1 MSELTIEEVGRSL
14 SQPRLNKDTLVK
26 LLKQAESALSVLN
39 QDSQLQSQLAPLC
52 KSLSKNDLL
61 HHKDKDV
68 RLLIGVCCS
77 EVMRVLAPEPP
88 FSDTILKEI
97 FRLFIGI
104 FNDLGDTKSP
114 YLPRRMKIIENA
126 ATLKC
131 YVILLDIGCEDLVLE
146 LFKTFFSVLSQG
158 HQNNV
163 FYAMLSIM
171 TQLLDE
177 KISQSL
183 VDVILRNLVREG
195 KGKPY
200 ELASLVVKNFEDKLE
215 PFIRSSMSSCLRSG
229 NSSGKVFGKIHH
241 RIILEV
247 FRCSPRILF
256 SVIPNLINELV
267 SDHVDVRVEAVRLI
281 GELVSLSK
289 FRLGKDYPMIFVEFL
304 ERFSDE
310 SMQVRIAAVECVRSC
325 IFSDPSGGEE
335 SIVLNAIEGRL
346 LDAEDKVRIQAVS
359 TVCEL
364 AKLSIQSFPSEV
376 VLRATERLRD
386 RKISV
391 RKNVLHSLL
400 DLYRFYCDE
409 CSKGIILINSCY
421 EQIPCNVLLLCFDK
435 DTDAFR
441 PKILELLFAQ
451 DLFPPSLS
459 PEERASHWIAFYSLF
474 IQPHIKVFSTI
485 LSQKKRLH
493 SEMQTYLALRLQAKD
508 HLSEEA
514 QNKILS
520 CFTKMSCHFPDASKA
535 VELFHSLHRMKD
547 KNIFKDLQ
555 DLCDES
561 STLVSAKSTR
571 DSFLKK
577 IGSKHQSNSFFKALS
592 WKCSHSLLNC
602 EIVQCIVEQLQTCIR
617 NRETKDAD
625 SIFELLLAVSTTFPS
640 FLKQSEVYLVDIF
653 KLISDESN
661 MTSDKCLLLLAKSC
675 RHLSIKLSSDI
686 YEYLERKC
694 HEGTRAEAK
703 YAIAVISSLVQPLD
717 KTFTILY
724 KIVKDALFDGCNV
737 PTALQSLGQIA
748 QYSPPTYDKY
758 EKEFVPF
765 IRNKV
770 IVSDELVPACEE
782 SSSYEDGFCSLSCK
796 YKIYGVKALVKS
808 YLPEKSSDVR
818 QQINEVFNILSGII
832 LEEGIFKSIGKSEY
846 DKPYLREVAAKSI
859 LKLATRWD
867 SYISPKLFCLT
878 ILRAKDPA
886 STVRISFMKKLYI
899 LLNENKLPNKYACA
913 FALASMDSVGDIR
926 NDAKRF
932 MTEVLKKLG
941 EKYLTSQ
948 RNSATEK
955 EKLTNHPAYIVVYL
969 VHVLVHLEDFPSD
982 DSLDE
987 GAYAEFSS
995 PLIVLLKALLGSD
1008 ILDGIENGVD
1018 SIALFLVGIFSAM
1031 LKAEDAIDN
1040 SSTPKLHKLAK
1051 IGFLATKELSKGCKM
1066 SSDSLVI
1073 LLPSSYYKA
1082 CKPES
1087 YAEENAYINIIDG
1100 SFVKRILQAHEI
1112 STQTSSE
1119 LVVKTQSKAKTSRSS
1134 GSQNKPLDAG
1144 APKTHSRKRTE
1155 SSDRSDKN
1163 ENNSQKDKVSS
1174 CGSGGANPVI
1184 VNSQCLT
1191 GTESGSVSRIENE
1204 NPPVKKRNC
1213 MKTFQA
1219 GMENPNHSK
1228 DCIEKLGS
1236 GEGLVGRRIKVW
1248 DPFDMRY
1255 SCGTVR
1261 SFYSQN
1267 SCHEIVFDGGEKDL
1281 IILGD
1286 EKWEIL
1292 EDTSALKD
1300 EDLSKFCPKDCSSK
1314 KTLGK
1319 NVSDPSKSRTLSN
1332 REACRIERSESSN
1345 SIGEA
1350 ATQSNADESGKQCS
1364 SSDEALIHLK
1374 KKKVPSGQKS
1384 SKKGIGITIK
1394 LTQRMKAV
1402 NDKLLYI
1409 FLPKIFIALYDT
1421 LSISFSRFRKTC
1433 LKI

>member
-14 SQPRLNKDTLVK
+14 SQPRLSKDTLVK

-39 QDSQLQSQLAPLC
+39 QDPKLQSQLAPLC

-77 EVMRVLAPEPP
+77 EIMRVLAPEPP

-146 LFKTFFSVLSQG
+146 LFKTFFFVLSQG

-177 KISQSL
+177 KISQPL

-200 ELASLVVKNFEDKLE
+200 ELASLVVKYFEDKLE
-215 PFIRSSMSSCLRSG
+215 PFIRSSLSSCLRSG
-229 NSSGKVFGKIHH
+229 NSSGKVLGKIHH

-409 CSKGIILINSCY
+409 CSKGIILISSCY

-441 PKILELLFAQ
+441 PKNLELLFAQ

-459 PEERASHWIAFYSLF
+459 PEERASHWIAIYSLF
-474 IQPHIKVFSTI
+474 IQPHIKAFSTI

-535 VELFHSLHRMKD
+535 VELFHCLHRMKD

-571 DSFLKK
+571 DSFLKR

-617 NRETKDAD
+617 NRETKAAD

-640 FLKQSEVYLVDIF
+640 FLKRSEVYLVDFI

-675 RHLSIKLSSDI
+675 RHLSIKLSDI
-686 YEYLERKC
+686 YQYLERKC

-737 PTALQSLGQIA
+737 PTVLQSLGHIA
-748 QYSPPTYDKY
+748 RFSPSTYDKY

-808 YLPEKSSDVR
+808 YLPEKLTDAR

-832 LEEGIFKSIGKSEY
+832 LEEGIFKSIAISEY

-899 LLNENKLPNKYACA
+899 LLKENKLPNKYACA
-913 FALASMDSVGDIR
+913 FALVSMDSVGDIR

-948 RNSATEK
+948 RNLATEK

-969 VHVLVHLEDFPSD
+969 VHVLAHLEDFPSD

-987 GAYAEFSS
+987 GAYVEFSS

-1031 LKAEDAIDN
+1031 LKAEDAVDN

-1051 IGFLATKELSKGCKM
+1051 IGFLATKALSKGCKM

-1087 YAEENAYINIIDG
+1087 YAEEKNAYNNIIDG

-1112 STQTSSE
+1112 STQAFSE
-1119 LVVKTQSKAKTSRSS
+1119 LVVKTQSSSGHSKAKTSRSS
-1134 GSQNKPLDAG
+1134 GSQNKPVDTG

-1174 CGSGGANPVI
+1174 CGSGSANPVT

-1191 GTESGSVSRIENE
+1191 GTESVSVSRIENE

-1219 GMENPNHSK
+1219 GKENPNSSK
-1228 DCIEKLGS
+1228 DCREKLGS
-1236 GEGLVGRRIKVW
+1236 GEELVGRRIKVW

-1255 SCGTVR
+1255 SYGTVR

-1300 EDLSKFCPKDCSSK
+1300 KDLSKFCPKDW
-1314 KTLGK
+1314 
-1319 NVSDPSKSRTLSN
+1319 P
-1332 REACRIERSESSN
+1332 ESSN
-1345 SIGEA
+1345 SSGEA
-1350 ATQSNADESGKQCS
+1350 ATQSNEDESGKQYS

-1394 LTQRMKAV
+1394 LTQ
-1402 NDKLLYI
+1402 
-1409 FLPKIFIALYDT
+1409 
-1421 LSISFSRFRKTC
+1421 
-1433 LKI
+1433 